1 MKSNSSTID
10 GMGIYALAGAV
21 LFTIISIIAAFNA

>member
-21 LFTIISIIAAFNA
+21 LFTIVSIVAALYA